1 MSFFKPQARITMGL
15 VGIMTSLIMLAFFL
29 NIVPDRDR
37 AVMEGRAALAES
49 IAIYSTAL
57 VKTAKVVV
65 ANNQRL
71 KNDFNLLTERNEDL
85 LSLALRHEG
94 GHLLVSTGDHDTH
107 WVPMEGKY
115 SRGAQVRVP
124 IWAGK
129 NVWGQLELRFKPLSG
144 EVGWNVLKNPMLQ
157 LVLFMS
163 LLGFAIYYFY
173 LGKVLRQLDPSQ
185 AIPGRVRSALDT
197 MTEGLLILDRKE
209 QIVLA
214 NQAFSTMIDK
224 PADELLGYRAGEL
237 PWLNAAGSKIAKE
250 DRPWVRSLAQ
260 GKVKKNTTV
269 RLLLQDNSYRTFKTN
284 CSPVLGEGGKYAGV
298 LVSFDDIT
306 ELEEKEVQLRHSKLE
321 AEEAN
326 RAKSFFLANMS
337 HEIRTPM
344 NAILGFADILKRGY
358 VKNEA
363 ESLKYLNIIHSS
375 GKNLLDIIND
385 ILDLS
390 KVESGHIEIEK
401 LKIKPYYLIHEV
413 LQVLKVNADEKG
425 LALNFNAIGDLP
437 EVIET
442 DPVRMRQIL
451 LNLIGNAVKFTEKGD
466 VSVTC
471 RCEAKSSSSRFFIDV
486 TDSGIGMTEESQ
498 QTIFDPFVQADNTV
512 SRRFGGT
519 GLGLAISHKLAQEMG
534 GDIVVRSKPGE
545 GSTFTFSLA
554 AGDLADVEFLSPEA
568 LDEIKQD
575 ARVVESS
582 RWQFDNA
589 RVLVVDD
596 GAENRELVKFLLEGS
611 GLVVDEAENGQVAVD
626 MSTKTAYSVFLMD
639 VQMPVMDGFTAAG
652 ILRKQGIKVPIV
664 ALTANAMQG
673 YDEQCLAAGYSDY
686 LSKPIN
692 IDALMDLMAKLLG
705 GQKVEGP
712 APVLG
717 DSAKLLSLDADL
729 PIISTLPTD
738 NEKLRSIVI
747 RFVKRLDE
755 QITSME
761 KACINDEFKEVL
773 SLAHW
778 LKGAAGTVG
787 FNGFTSP
794 AETLEKHAMNEDK
807 LQTLET
813 VTQLRVMFN
822 QIVVPTD

>member
-29 NIVPDRDR
+29 NIVPDRGR

-57 VKTAKVVV
+57 VKTATVVV

-71 KNDFNLLTERNEDL
+71 EKDFNLLAERNEDL
-85 LSLALRHEG
+85 LSLALRHDG

-115 SRGAQVRVP
+115 SKGAQVRVP

-129 NVWGQLELRFKPLSG
+129 QVWGQLELRFNPLPG
-144 EVGWNVLKNPMLQ
+144 EVGWNVLKNPMVQ
-157 LVLFMS
+157 LVLFMC
-163 LLGFAIYYFY
+163 LLGFAVYYFY

-197 MTEGLLILDRKE
+197 MAEGLLILDRKE

-214 NQAFSTMIDK
+214 NQAFSDMIDK
-224 PADELLGYRAGEL
+224 PAEELLGFRAGEL
-237 PWLNAAGSKIAKE
+237 PWLSTTGSKIEKE
-250 DRPWVRSLAQ
+250 KRPWVRALAQ
-260 GKVKKNTTV
+260 GKVKKDSTV
-269 RLLLQDNSYRTFKTN
+269 RLLLADNSSRTFKTN
-284 CSPVLGEGGKYAGV
+284 SSPVLGEGGKYAGV

-358 VKNEA
+358 VKNEE

-375 GKNLLDIIND
+375 GKNLLEIIND

-390 KVESGHIEIEK
+390 KVESGHLEIEK
-401 LKIKPYYLIHEV
+401 LKIKPYVLIHEV
-413 LQVLKVNADEKG
+413 LQVLKVNSDEKG
-425 LALNFNAIGDLP
+425 LVLEFNAIGDLP
-437 EVIET
+437 AEIET

-451 LNLIGNAVKFTEKGD
+451 LNLVGNAIKFTEKGV

-471 RCEAKSSSSRFFIDV
+471 RYEAEGSSPRYVIDV
-486 TDSGIGMTEESQ
+486 ADSGIGMTEETQ
-498 QTIFDPFVQADNTV
+498 KTIFDPFVQADNTV

-519 GLGLAISHKLAQEMG
+519 GLGLAISHKLAREMG
-534 GDIVVRSKPGE
+534 GDIVVKSKPGE

-554 AGDLADVEFLSPEA
+554 AGDLAGVAFLSPAA
-568 LDEIKQD
+568 LDGIKQEIH
-575 ARVVESS
+575 VEESS
-582 RWQFDNA
+582 RWQFDKA
-589 RVLVVDD
+589 SVLVVDD

-611 GLVVDEAENGQVAVD
+611 GLTVNEAENGQVAVE
-626 MSTKTAYSVFLMD
+626 MATKTTYSMILMD

-664 ALTANAMQG
+664 ALTANAMHG
-673 YDEQCLAAGYSDY
+673 FDEQCLAAGYSDY

-692 IDALMDLMAKLLG
+692 IDDLMDLTAKLLG
-705 GQKVEGP
+705 GHKVESP
-712 APVLG
+712 AP
-717 DSAKLLSLDADL
+717 ALDVSSQAHSSGADL
-729 PIISTLPTD
+729 PIVSTLPSD
-738 NEKLRSIVI
+738 NEKLRGIVV
-747 RFVKRLDE
+747 RFVTRLDE
-755 QITSME
+755 QLTAME
-761 KACINDEFKEVL
+761 EALVNDDFKKVL

-794 AETLEKHAMNEDK
+794 AESLEKHAMNEDK
-807 LQTLET
+807 LQTHET
-813 VTQLRVMFN
+813 VTQLRSLYN
-822 QIVVPTD
+822 RIVVPSD